1 MNFIKEKKINKYIVI
16 TALFLSFG
24 YSGFYSMRGTLALF
38 TAGMDFYVFNDV
50 FAVIFAALIGGLIY
64 ELITM
69 FLAKSASMRLNGR
82 GADIQY
88 ALRFFYIPANLLAG
102 AVKTLYFFF
111 PYIFTYGEIFIDFL
125 FALVFFA
132 LFLWYCCKNY
142 FKKEEY
148 GRTIMFLGSSF
159 LSVYGFI
166 AVLSL
171 LSGVLA

>member
-38 TAGMDFYVFNDV
+38 TAGMNFYVFNDV

-125 FALVFFA
+125 FALLFFA

-142 FKKEEY
+142 FKKEE
-148 GRTIMFLGSSF
+148 RGSMKCF
-159 LSVYGFI
+159 VAELYSVRK
-166 AVLSL
+166 V
-171 LSGVLA
+171 